1 MTTHPEQ
8 PNPPTL
14 SASRPSTANA
24 RHDPEDDT
32 WVGLTPND
40 QLSTDP
46 VVLVFTDEEITS
58 TGGRRWRT
66 P

>member
-8 PNPPTL
+8 PNPPTFQG
-14 SASRPSTANA
+14 SRLSTAKA
-24 RHDPEDDT
+24 RRDPEDDT
-32 WVGLTPND
+32 WVGLTPNE

-58 TGGRRWRT
+58 TGGRR
-66 P
+66 